1 METARSDVAS
11 CIPSEKNSI
20 LIAEVKKFPSLYDTS
35 DSNYYVLAERN
46 KAWLQVAENCR
57 ESAELCHLRW
67 KSLRKRF
74 AKEKRRIPEILQGR
88 RRPWALFPKM
98 SFLTPTT
105 AKRRIKPVKGR
116 RKSAPSS
123 VPVEFKQNPSDD
135 DMLIVDD
142 NDEIVH
148 TCKSTEMSE
157 EDEYIYE
164 TLDDPDSALQIMKEK
179 PPSQV
184 KPTAI
189 RSGNTAVP
197 QAVARYGGSGRIR
210 KVTPK
215 MQNSIIAK
223 KLKQA
228 QQVLQQ
234 TPKTITVPKTT
245 IPQKVTILH
254 KKTTSLNKSNAEKSV
269 LFSDQIA
276 RHVATVNPNIIRV
289 ERLGEKET
297 QPAADKEDG
306 TSREPLNESKLDTSR
321 FKVVKLKGRNP
332 IIFSPEQLP
341 DIQSFLKSEAEYNR
355 EESPT
360 KSLLKVKSVD
370 NLNNQSTSENSN
382 MDIIH
387 SVGLVRKTPEKVIS
401 HQSYSRAYS
410 WNRPGA
416 KVASKPIT
424 AEKIQPDSQTN
435 DYEIE
440 ETWNDI
446 KEEHIEDDATWDQ
459 LPEMT
464 SPKEQMMT
472 QFSPVVDRAQ
482 TWNQVNEA
490 KLELVA
496 FQRRLLEEQHKKNL
510 EYMKKEHDLKMTLLK
525 AEIDL
530 KRKQLNIML

>member
-1 METARSDVAS
+1 
-11 CIPSEKNSI
+11 
-20 LIAEVKKFPSLYDTS
+20 
-35 DSNYYVLAERN
+35 
-46 KAWLQVAENCR
+46 
-57 ESAELCHLRW
+57 
-67 KSLRKRF
+67 
-74 AKEKRRIPEILQGR
+74 
-88 RRPWALFPKM
+88 M
-98 SFLTPTT
+98 SFLTS
-105 AKRRIKPVKGR
+105 ASVKRKLKPLRAR
-116 RKSAPSS
+116 RRS
-123 VPVEFKQNPSDD
+123 VPNRLTTTSVDFKQNPSDD
-135 DMLIVDD
+135 DMLILDD

-164 TLDDPDSALQIMKEK
+164 TLDDPDTALEIMKEK
-179 PPSQV
+179 PPPRV

-189 RSGNTAVP
+189 RSGNHAAQ
-197 QAVARYGGSGRIR
+197 QAVTRYGRSGRIR

-228 QQVLQQ
+228 QQVLQHN
-234 TPKTITVPKTT
+234 PKTINMLKTEA
-245 IPQKVTILH
+245 PHKVAVLH
-254 KKTTSLNKSNAEKSV
+254 KKTVTVNKPSSEKCV
-269 LFSDQIA
+269 LFNDQIA
-276 RHVATVNPNIIRV
+276 RHVATVNPNVMRV
-289 ERLGEKET
+289 ERLNEKET
-297 QPAADKEDG
+297 QPVANKEG
-306 TSREPLNESKLDTSR
+306 RANIETKNESESNTSRS

-341 DIQSFLKSEAEYNR
+341 DIQSFLKSEAESIK

-370 NLNNQSTSENSN
+370 HLNQNAAETNNL
-382 MDIIH
+382 DIIH
-387 SVGLVRKTPEKVIS
+387 SVGLMRKTPEKVS

-410 WNRPGA
+410 WNRPGV
-416 KVASKPIT
+416 KVANNNNNKPTT

-446 KEEHIEDDATWDQ
+446 KEENIDDDASWCQ
-459 LPEMT
+459 QPEI
-464 SPKEQMMT
+464 SPPKQVMMM
-472 QFSPVVDRAQ
+472 SPVAERAQ
-482 TWNQVNEA
+482 VWNQVNEA

-510 EYMKKEHDLKMTLLK
+510 EYMKKEHELKMIVLK

-530 KRKQLNIML
+530 KRKQLNIMM

>member
-1 METARSDVAS
+1 MANRH
-11 CIPSEKNSI
+11 
-20 LIAEVKKFPSLYDTS
+20 L
-35 DSNYYVLAERN
+35 N
-46 KAWLQVAENCR
+46 K
-57 ESAELCHLRW
+57 AELCHLRW

-116 RKSAPSS
+116 RKSAPNS

-189 RSGNTAVP
+189 RSGNTVAP

-234 TPKTITVPKTT
+234 NNTPKIITVPKSTV
-245 IPQKVTILH
+245 PHKVTILH
-254 KKTTSLNKSNAEKSV
+254 KKATSVNKSNGEKSV
-269 LFSDQIA
+269 LFSDQIE

-289 ERLGEKET
+289 ERLNEKET

-306 TSREPLNESKLDTSR
+306 TSTEHPNESKLDTSR

-341 DIQSFLKSEAEYNR
+341 DIQSFLKSEAEYNK
-355 EESPT
+355 EDSPT

-370 NLNNQSTSENSN
+370 NLNNQSTVENGNN

-416 KVASKPIT
+416 KAANKPIT
-424 AEKIQPDSQTN
+424 TEKIQPDSQTN

-446 KEEHIEDDATWDQ
+446 KEEQIDDDATWDQ

-464 SPKEQMMT
+464 SPKEQIMT